1 MEVAERARCQ
11 WVGSLGGAAVAQGV
25 DGEREIPF
33 IRDFFM
39 VSREHDAL
47 FMEMEN
53 ESMKSRRLA
62 TGAVRASVRESLPAR
77 TRRTVATIRWL
88 YTRSSECIRTPPFM
102 RQCERTLR
110 GGSWPRTQ

>member
-39 VSREHDAL
+39 TVSREHDAL

-88 YTRSSECIRTPPFM
+88 LALLSAYERRLL
-102 RQCERTLR
+102 CERTLR